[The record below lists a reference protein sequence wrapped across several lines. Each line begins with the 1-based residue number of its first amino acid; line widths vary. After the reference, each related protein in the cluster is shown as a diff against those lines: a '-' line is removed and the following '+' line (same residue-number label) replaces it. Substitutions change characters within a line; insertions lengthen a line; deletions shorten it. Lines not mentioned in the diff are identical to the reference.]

1 MLLNS
6 VIIVL
11 REVLEASLLISILLA
26 LSGALG
32 ISRRWIVWSLGFGL
46 IGSIIYSFGVNVI
59 SDWFDGVGQ
68 EVTSAIMQILIYLL
82 LLTVTFLV
90 LQKYDE
96 HKLSDKLIVLVM
108 ATTVALAVVREG
120 FEILVYIYGF
130 SNELPQ
136 FMTILTGA
144 VIGASIGISMGAL
157 IYYFV
162 SSLSYW
168 LSRMVGLSL
177 LALVAA
183 GMLSQAVLLLIQAD
197 WLPSQLPIW
206 DSSGWLSETSVT
218 GQLLYA
224 LIGYEATPSA
234 LQASFY
240 FGGFILLLVVVAVAL
255 KVRRQSG

>member
-46 IGSIIYSFGVNVI
+46 IGAIIYSFGVTVI

-68 EVTSAIMQILIYLL
+68 EVVSAIMQILIYLL
-82 LLTVTFLV
+82 LLAVTFLV
-90 LQKYDE
+90 LQKSDVNQ
-96 HKLSDKLIVLVM
+96 LSDTLTVLVM
-108 ATTVALAVVREG
+108 TTTVALAVVREG

-136 FMTILTGA
+136 FMTILTGV
-144 VIGASIGISMGAL
+144 VIGASIGISIGAL

-162 SSLSYW
+162 SSLSCR
-168 LSRMVGLSL
+168 LSLMVGLSL

-183 GMLSQAVLLLIQAD
+183 GMLSQAVLLLVQAD
-197 WLPSQLPIW
+197 WLPSQLPLW

-224 LIGYEATPSA
+224 LIGYEATPGA

-240 FGGFILLLVVVAVAL
+240 FGGFTLLLIVVAIAI
-255 KVRRQSG
+255 KVRRQPG